1 MNFDLSSRLKKQRV
15 IFSLISILAVTVLL
29 LMAAVLVIIF
39 AKGIKIVNW
48 SFLTSLPSFDFYGVP
63 HGGIGPAIVGTLYI
77 TTLGLLFSVPLGVLG
92 GIFLSEYKTKGKV
105 FNLMRISV
113 ASLAGVP
120 SVVHGLFGMAV
131 FTVLFRFGLSILSA
145 SLTLSILALPI
156 IMMTTE
162 NAMKDVPDNIR
173 EGAFALGAKKWQ
185 SALLI
190 VFPAAFSKVITGVIL
205 ASARISGETA
215 PILFT
220 GATLYL
226 TFYPSKL
233 NEQFM
238 ALPYMIWGLVTT
250 SINISASTPFAYGV
264 AVVLVT
270 LVGVMN
276 AVAMI
281 IRFKSR
287 KKSAM

>member
-1 MNFDLSSRLKKQRV
+1 MIGILIVVFIKGVGV
-15 IFSLISILAVTVLL
+15 I
-29 LMAAVLVIIF
+29 
-39 AKGIKIVNW
+39 NW
-48 SFLTSLPSFDFYGVP
+48 KFLTSLPSFDFYGVP

-77 TTLGLLFSVPLGVLG
+77 TALGLLFSVPLGVLG
-92 GIFLSEYKTKGKV
+92 GIFLSEYKTKGKA

-113 ASLAGVP
+113 ANLAGVP

-131 FTVLFRFGLSILSA
+131 FTVFFGFGLSILSA

-162 NAMKDVPDNIR
+162 NAMKNVPNDVR

-185 SALLI
+185 SALLV
-190 VFPAAFSKVITGVIL
+190 VFPAAFSKIMTGVIL

-226 TFYPSKL
+226 TFYPTNL

-264 AVVLVT
+264 AIVLIT
-270 LVGVMN
+270 LVGAMN
-276 AVAMI
+276 AIAMI

>member
-1 MNFDLSSRLKKQRV
+1 MSFDLNSRLKKQRV
-15 IFSLISILAVTVLL
+15 VFSLISILAVTVLL
-29 LMAAVLVIIF
+29 SMVAILIVIF
-39 AKGIKIVNW
+39 VKGMKVINW
-48 SFLTSLPSFDFYGVP
+48 KFLTSLPSFDFYGVP
-63 HGGIGPAIVGTLYI
+63 HGGIGPAIVGTLYV
-77 TTLGLLFSVPLGVLG
+77 TALGLLFSVPLGVLG

-113 ASLAGVP
+113 ANLAGVP

-131 FTVLFRFGLSILSA
+131 FTVFFGFGLSVLSA
-145 SLTLSILALPI
+145 SLTLSILALPV

-190 VFPAAFSKVITGVIL
+190 VFPAAFSKIVTGVIL

-226 TFYPSKL
+226 TFYPNKL

-264 AVVLVT
+264 AIVLVT

-276 AVAMI
+276 AVAMM

>member
-1 MNFDLSSRLKKQRV
+1 LSFDLNSRLKKQRIV
-15 IFSLISILAVTVLL
+15 FSLISILAVTVLL
-29 LMAAVLVIIF
+29 SMVAILIVIF
-39 AKGIKIVNW
+39 VKGMKVINW
-48 SFLTSLPSFDFYGVP
+48 NFLTSLPSFDFYGVP
-63 HGGIGPAIVGTLYI
+63 HGGIGPAIVGTLYV
-77 TTLGLLFSVPLGVLG
+77 TALGLLFSVPLGVLG

-113 ASLAGVP
+113 ANLAGVP

-131 FTVLFRFGLSILSA
+131 FTVFLGFGLSVLSA

-185 SALLI
+185 NALLI
-190 VFPAAFSKVITGVIL
+190 VFPAAFSKIITGVIL

-226 TFYPSKL
+226 TFYPNKL

-264 AVVLVT
+264 AIVLVT
-270 LVGVMN
+270 LVGVIN
-276 AVAMI
+276 AVAMM

-287 KKSAM
+287 KKSAT